1 MLTEKEIR
9 DRIENMEEDN
19 LDMELRD
26 QPSLFLAAS
35 DLYVDALDKKD
46 FYKSEIRR
54 IEADLW
60 FKHRKR
66 YESMDSRP
74 TDKVINM
81 EVARDEE
88 YIDAGRRLMKAQRK
102 ANRLYGLK
110 EDLQQRSQ
118 ILGKMVALYTSGYWA
133 GDSVM
138 GGKKTEEYK
147 HELQRRRMA
156 DKRRNRDTRVRPR
169 SS

>member
-1 MLTEKEIR
+1 MLSESEIR
-9 DRIENMEEDN
+9 ERIENMEEDD
-19 LDMELRD
+19 LDIELRD

-35 DLYVDALDKKD
+35 DLYVEALDKKD
-46 FYKSEIRR
+46 FHKSELRR

-66 YESMDSRP
+66 YEAMDSRP
-74 TDKVINM
+74 TDKVISM

-88 YIDAGRRLMKAQRK
+88 YIDAVSRLMKAQRK
-102 ANRLYGLK
+102 ANKLYGLK

-118 ILGKMVALYTSGYWA
+118 ILGKMVALFTSGYWL

-147 HELQRRRMA
+147 HGLRRRKMA
-156 DKRRNRDTRVRPR
+156 DKRRNKPNRVSPR